1 MTVVT
6 EHVPPDPASPATPD
20 VPAREQ
26 LPLATQLTRFVLVGG
41 LSALVDF
48 GLLLAG
54 QYWLGWHHNL
64 AKAVSF
70 VFGTLTAYSINRSWT
85 FRADHSHR
93 RLAAVVVLYL
103 LTFVLQVGT
112 FALLFVPL
120 AGHFGQGVANL
131 AGFVVAHGLA
141 TTVNFI
147 VQRAVIFRHA

>member
-6 EHVPPDPASPATPD
+6 EPLPTDPASAAGRAP
-20 VPAREQ
+20 
-26 LPLATQLTRFVLVGG
+26 LPLATQLTRFVLVGV
-41 LSALVDF
+41 LSAVVDF

-85 FRADHSHR
+85 FRAGHSNR
-93 RLAAVVVLYL
+93 RLAAVVALYL

-112 FALLFVPL
+112 FALLFDPL
-120 AGHFGQGVANL
+120 AVQLGRDAANVV
-131 AGFVVAHGLA
+131 GFVVAQGLA
-141 TTVNFI
+141 TTVNFV
-147 VQRAVIFRHA
+147 VQRTVIFRTA